1 MSQILYFWQ
10 NSKILNT
17 YQMKIINACLT
28 IASLFVI
35 STDVLAQ
42 EVNLNKGDLSIL
54 KGEKSI
60 NIEFTYEKMTVGD
73 DGKEADY
80 IKRKRTEMN
89 DKEKGSGEIWAR
101 KWEEDKKQKYEPKF
115 ILGFT
120 NLSKMT
126 VSTDARYTLI
136 FNTKALE
143 PGYSVGVAKRNAG
156 IDGTVTIVETAN
168 RDKKLIVLSVE
179 RPGENKWRGAAF
191 DAGSRI
197 ADAYYLSGQK
207 VGKFIVKGGD

>member
-1 MSQILYFWQ
+1 
-10 NSKILNT
+10 
-17 YQMKIINACLT
+17 MKMIKPWMAIIALLFISLT
-28 IASLFVI
+28 GS
-35 STDVLAQ
+35 AQ
-42 EVNLNKGDLSIL
+42 DVNLNKGDLSIL
-54 KGEKSI
+54 KDEKTI
-60 NIEFTYEKMTVGD
+60 NIEFTYDKMMVGD

-80 IKRKRTEMN
+80 IKRKRKELN
-89 DKEKGSGEIWAR
+89 DKEQGSGEIWAQ
-101 KWEEDKKQKYEPKF
+101 KWEEDKKNKYEPKF

-126 VSTDARYTLI
+126 ASKDAKYTLI

-207 VGKFIVKGGD
+207 IGKFIIKKD

>member
-1 MSQILYFWQ
+1 MLLAIAAILVSSISAYAQ
-10 NSKILNT
+10 
-17 YQMKIINACLT
+17 QVDLT
-28 IASLFVI
+28 R
-35 STDVLAQ
+35 
-42 EVNLNKGDLSIL
+42 GDLSIL
-54 KGEKSI
+54 KEENSI
-60 NIEFTYEKMTVGD
+60 NIEFTYDKMTVGD
-73 DGKEADY
+73 DVKEADY
-80 IKRKRTEMN
+80 IKRKRTELN

-101 KWEEDKKQKYEPKF
+101 KWEEDKATKFGPKF

-126 VSTDARYTLI
+126 VSKDAKYTLL

-143 PGYSVGVAKRNAG
+143 PGYSVGVSKRNAG

-168 RDKKLIVLSVE
+168 PSKKLVVLSVE
-179 RPGENKWRGAAF
+179 RPGENMFRGAAF

-207 VGKFIVKGGD
+207 VGKFISKNKD